1 MEQIYP
7 GRGRVRSLGHFFI
20 QRKAT
25 DEAIHA
31 NANVVS
37 EYVRLKKEYL
47 VSLTKISKDVKDLS
61 FDRVLITAGKICLTE
76 TQ

>member
-7 GRGRVRSLGHFFI
+7 GRGKVRSLGHFFI

-31 NANVVS
+31 NPNVAS

-47 VSLTKISKDVKDLS
+47 ASLTKS
-61 FDRVLITAGKICLTE
+61 FKGCERFIV
-76 TQ
+76 